1 VKRLAVK
8 NTELRDH
15 IAAFSTQLDA
25 TDRGREEQADLAL
38 RTFELSQSMTEKW
51 LTADSAEK
59 RKLVAIVVLNFSL
72 EGESLVPTVRKPFD
86 MLVEGLKVPSSRGD
100 RI

>member
-1 VKRLAVK
+1 MM
-8 NTELRDH
+8 TELRGR

-25 TDRGREEQADLAL
+25 TDRGCEEQADLAL
-38 RTFELSQSMTEKW
+38 RTFEFSQSMTEKW

-59 RKLVAIVVLNFSL
+59 HKLVAIVVLNFSL

-86 MLVEGLKVPSSRGD
+86 MLVEGLKVPSSRGE